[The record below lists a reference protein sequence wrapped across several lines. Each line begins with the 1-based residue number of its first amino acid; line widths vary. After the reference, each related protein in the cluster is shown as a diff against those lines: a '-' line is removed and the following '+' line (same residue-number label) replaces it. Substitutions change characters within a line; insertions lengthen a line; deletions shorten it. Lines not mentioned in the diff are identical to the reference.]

1 MNYQLI
7 KWAERNNIPT
17 QALAELA
24 DLWRNVN
31 DQPVINP
38 KTHSPAT
45 ETFVSDTVRLEAS
58 KRGGRLWRNNVGAY
72 DPNRPPAG
80 YMRWG
85 LCNDSPEINAVCKS
99 SDLIGIMPIL
109 ITADM
114 VGKTIGQFTARETK
128 KATWKPGEDK
138 KREDAQQN
146 FINLVNLLGGDAKF
160 TNGEF

>member
-1 MNYQLI
+1 MNYQLV
-7 KWAERNNIPT
+7 KWAEQYRISP
-17 QALAELA
+17 QALLA
-24 DLWRNVN
+24 LQELWRNVN

-38 KTHSPAT
+38 KLHSPVT
-45 ETFVSDTVRLEAS
+45 EAYVQSHVRLQAN
-58 KRGGRLWRNNVGAY
+58 KLGGRLWRNNVGAY

-99 SDLIGIMPIL
+99 SDLIGIMPIM

-128 KATWKPGEDK
+128 KATWQPGEDK

-146 FINLVNLLGGDAKF
+146 FINLVNSLGGDAKF